1 MIGPPDIPVR
11 NLFLS
16 VNFYSLYEIFSSSY
30 SIYRAPDTPL
40 RFLFFIFSIIF
51 FIFSIFRKPYSKKQ
65 PILIK
70 TIIPLMIFLF
80 ILTLLITNGLY
91 NYFGMALVLL
101 SFYYSLLY
109 SENNLSGFEKLFL
122 LSYLIMF
129 LLPFWSSMIH
139 PTSLAEIDNYVRF
152 LLVIPVYL
160 TLRDIN
166 IPFNKFI
173 NVVNISSLLI
183 GVFSLYCL
191 LVLGE
196 SRVRG
201 FTSSAIIFGNI
212 SLLFSLFSY
221 LSISSYTKKNIMF
234 PIIASGASFF
244 AWASTGSRGSVIFIF
259 VFILLLFTK
268 NFRETIKIPKN
279 IILYTL
285 LLFSSVILVNPSV
298 IERFSNAYDS
308 TYNYMIDG
316 SPHHW
321 KHSDSIVPRVNIWKG
336 SMLMIE
342 ENFITGI
349 GLNNFNESLG
359 QKIKIGKIQPIRAA
373 SNNLTDG
380 QNHAHNQFLDIFAK
394 TGLFGFLSLIFFMM
408 IHLYFFYRSYNLSHN
423 NIETKY
429 LSLFGVISVVGYIF
443 YMSTNSILSHQLSTL
458 FMILLFIILS
468 GMITNRLE
476 KP

>member
-1 MIGPPDIPVR
+1 
-11 NLFLS
+11 
-16 VNFYSLYEIFSSSY
+16 
-30 SIYRAPDTPL
+30 
-40 RFLFFIFSIIF
+40 
-51 FIFSIFRKPYSKKQ
+51 
-65 PILIK
+65 
-70 TIIPLMIFLF
+70 
-80 ILTLLITNGLY
+80 
-91 NYFGMALVLL
+91 
-101 SFYYSLLY
+101 
-109 SENNLSGFEKLFL
+109 
-122 LSYLIMF
+122 
-129 LLPFWSSMIH
+129 
-139 PTSLAEIDNYVRF
+139 
-152 LLVIPVYL
+152 
-160 TLRDIN
+160 
-166 IPFNKFI
+166 
-173 NVVNISSLLI
+173 
-183 GVFSLYCL
+183 
-191 LVLGE
+191 
-196 SRVRG
+196 
-201 FTSSAIIFGNI
+201 
-212 SLLFSLFSY
+212 
-221 LSISSYTKKNIMF
+221 
-234 PIIASGASFF
+234 
-244 AWASTGSRGSVIFIF
+244 
-259 VFILLLFTK
+259 
-268 NFRETIKIPKN
+268 
-279 IILYTL
+279 LYTL